1 MSKPEI
7 LIQEIMHAIKSV
19 PVERLNEVLDF
30 LKVLSRDPV
39 DLSAE
44 ELEELRRAR
53 KEITEG
59 KYVTLEELEREL

>member
-7 LIQEIMHAIKSV
+7 LIQEIVHAIKSV

-39 DLSAE
+39 DLSTE